1 MKTINFKYE
10 ETKEGEKDKKNIIIK
25 EESFKEDIKL
35 DLETESLDEI
45 SKLNNFILEQIA
57 ANEEITFI
65 GIEETYAKNEIIKN
79 IIESIIIIYQKEYQ
93 EVLDASRNI
102 TEQLSLDKSNE

>member
-10 ETKEGEKDKKNIIIK
+10 ETKEGEKDKKNIIIQ